1 MRKKET
7 IDYIYCTAQK
17 EKWQWNVVREHDLC
31 MLHIEFGNLT
41 SGKRKRTMR
50 KLLRRFCMKDVVIGA
65 DAQAAERLEITGQ
78 MFAAK
83 QAEFLRNQDY
93 ITERLSEQIRQTQK
107 ERSSLLIVIEDPHW
121 GRREFV
127 QCILAAKDYFR
138 DIAIWTIGAIRNVEN
153 ILADIYE
160 EWGLAIEILGA
171 EQVKSRHF
179 QMAFLFVDK
188 RNASVQTCCS
198 YDVAYLVGDATQRE
212 RTQCIDGKG
221 RIYAGL
227 RYQINGRSIRG
238 DYARNLAFQRPEVYQ
253 KKGVSIVAICEAE

>member
-160 EWGLAIEILGA
+160 
-171 EQVKSRHF
+171 
-179 QMAFLFVDK
+179 
-188 RNASVQTCCS
+188 
-198 YDVAYLVGDATQRE
+198 
-212 RTQCIDGKG
+212 
-221 RIYAGL
+221 
-227 RYQINGRSIRG
+227 
-238 DYARNLAFQRPEVYQ
+238 
-253 KKGVSIVAICEAE
+253 

>member
-1 MRKKET
+1 MRKKEEV
-7 IDYIYCTAQK
+7 DYIYCTVQK
-17 EKWQWNVVREHDLC
+17 EKWQWNVVREQDFC
-31 MLHIEFGNLT
+31 MLHVELGNLT
-41 SGKRKRTMR
+41 SGKRKRNMR

-65 DAQAAERLEITGQ
+65 DAQAAERMEITGQ

-93 ITERLSEQIRQTQK
+93 ITKRLSGQIRKSQK
-107 ERSSLLIVIEDPHW
+107 ERNSLLIVIEDPHW

-127 QCILAAKDYFR
+127 QCILAAKDHFR

-171 EQVKSRHF
+171 EQVKCRHF
-179 QMAFLFVDK
+179 QMVFFFVDK
-188 RNASVQTCCS
+188 WKASVGTCCN
-198 YDVAYLVGDATQRE
+198 YDTAYLVEYMAQRE
-212 RTQCIDGKG
+212 KMQHIGGNG

-227 RYQINGRSIRG
+227 RYQINGRGVRG
-238 DYARNLAFQRPEVYQ
+238 DYIRNLAFQRPEVYQ

>member
-1 MRKKET
+1 MRKKEK

-93 ITERLSEQIRQTQK
+93 ITERLSERIRQAPK
-107 ERSSLLIVIEDPHW
+107 ERSSLLIVIQDPHW

-127 QCILAAKDYFR
+127 QCILAAKDHFR
-138 DIAIWTIGAIRNVEN
+138 DIAIWIIGAIRNAEN

-179 QMAFLFVDK
+179 HMVFFFVDK
-188 RNASVQTCCS
+188 WKVSVETSCN
-198 YDVAYLVGDATQRE
+198 YDTAYLVEYTAQRE
-212 RTQCIDGKG
+212 KMQHIGGNG

-227 RYQINGRSIRG
+227 RYRINGRSVRG
-238 DYARNLAFQRPEVYQ
+238 DYVRNLAFQRPEVYQ